1 MSRTSPNKVLYKPP
15 FDTDRDDVL
24 SMIKQGWSDSKI
36 AHHVGVTKDTI
47 WCRRARWGFPS
58 GSEMRNSKLIS
69 DITILWENCYS
80 AEEIANV
87 LGLSTCIVYLKMREH
102 NIRSVPRLGLNIRE
116 VSTSELGREITED
129 ATQDEKLLITY
140 RQQPRFVLVP
150 IDEYIE
156 RRDMNNGHA
165 N

>member
-1 MSRTSPNKVLYKPP
+1 
-15 FDTDRDDVL
+15 
-24 SMIKQGWSDSKI
+24 
-36 AHHVGVTKDTI
+36 
-47 WCRRARWGFPS
+47 
-58 GSEMRNSKLIS
+58 MRNSKLIS